1 MEVRQLTEYDAE
13 AVWKLRAEALDS
25 EPQAFGES
33 SEEHRRITVEQYAE
47 RLRDGRAD
55 NFVLGAFDG
64 ATLVGMVGFYRDQR
78 QKRRHKGWVWGMYVS
93 QEARAKGAG
102 RALVSSLLDR
112 ARALPDLRCV
122 LLTVATTQQAARRLY
137 SSLGFQS
144 IGIEPK
150 ALAVNGGYVDE
161 EHMRFEI

>member
-1 MEVRQLTEYDAE
+1 MEVRQLIEHDAA

-33 SEEHRRITVEQYAE
+33 SEEHRRVSVEQYAE

-55 NFVLGAFDG
+55 HFVLGAFDG
-64 ATLVGMVGFYRDQR
+64 STLVGMVGFYRDQR

-93 QEARAKGAG
+93 REGRGKGAG

-122 LLTVATTQQAARRLY
+122 LLTVATTQQSARRLY

-150 ALAVNGGYVDE
+150 ALAVNGSYVDE

>member
-1 MEVRQLTEYDAE
+1 MEVRQLIEHDAE

-25 EPQAFGES
+25 EPRAFGES
-33 SEEHRRITVEQYAE
+33 AEEHRGVTVEQYAE

-64 ATLVGMVGFYRDQR
+64 STLVGMVGFYRDQR

-93 QEARAKGAG
+93 QEGRGKGAG

-137 SSLGFQS
+137 SGLGFRS